1 MTTTVH
7 VYYYRKLSKAQNL
20 VSILNRNLYYASV
33 GLNDVQ
39 VYYEYDCSAYAN
51 LHRLSR
57 DNIAALCGSVKG
69 TLQSKYKLSSINRLL
84 C

>member
-39 VYYEYDCSAYAN
+39 VYYEYDCIVLMQIYT
-51 LHRLSR
+51 
-57 DNIAALCGSVKG
+57 DYPGI
-69 TLQSKYKLSSINRLL
+69 T
-84 C
+84 